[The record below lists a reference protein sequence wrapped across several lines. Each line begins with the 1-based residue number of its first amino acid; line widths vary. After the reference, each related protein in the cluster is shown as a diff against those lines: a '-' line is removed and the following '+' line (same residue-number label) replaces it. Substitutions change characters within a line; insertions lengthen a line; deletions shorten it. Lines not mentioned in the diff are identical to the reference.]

1 MAIGF
6 CVKCKR
12 KREMK
17 NPTSVKMKNGRSA
30 TKGSCSVC
38 KTKMFRI
45 GG

>member
-1 MAIGF
+1 MQAY

-17 NPTSVKMKNGRSA
+17 NPTKVSLKNGRIAS
-30 TKGSCSVC
+30 KGSCPMC